1 MVLLLFPSAG
11 KQLEKVLSLY
21 HARGYENAPIFDFKQ
36 SDGKLY
42 QNRKQGG
49 YGDYMGFEKASVFQ
63 EFYLENKKEVTT
75 KLLPWSAEAQ
85 SLKI

>member
-1 MVLLLFPSAG
+1 M
-11 KQLEKVLSLY
+11 
-21 HARGYENAPIFDFKQ
+21 
-36 SDGKLY
+36 Y
-42 QNRKQGG
+42 QNKKQGG
-49 YGDYMGFEKASVFQ
+49 YGAYMRFEKASVFQ

>member
-1 MVLLLFPSAG
+1 M
-11 KQLEKVLSLY
+11 
-21 HARGYENAPIFDFKQ
+21 
-36 SDGKLY
+36 
-42 QNRKQGG
+42 KQGG
-49 YGDYMGFEKASVFQ
+49 YGAYMRFEKASVFQ

>member
-1 MVLLLFPSAG
+1 M
-11 KQLEKVLSLY
+11 SLY
-21 HARGYENAPIFDFKQ
+21 HARGYEKPLIFDFKQ

-42 QNRKQGG
+42 QNKKQGG
-49 YGDYMGFEKASVFQ
+49 YGAYMRFEKASVFQ

-85 SLKI
+85 SLKNMRVNP

>member
-1 MVLLLFPSAG
+1 M
-11 KQLEKVLSLY
+11 SLY
-21 HARGYENAPIFDFKQ
+21 HASSYENAPIFDFKQ

-49 YGDYMGFEKASVFQ
+49 YGAYMGFEKASVFQ

>member
-1 MVLLLFPSAG
+1 M
-11 KQLEKVLSLY
+11 SLY
-21 HARGYENAPIFDFKQ
+21 HARGYENPLIFDFKQ

-49 YGDYMGFEKASVFQ
+49 YVAYMRFEKASVFQ

>member
-1 MVLLLFPSAG
+1 M
-11 KQLEKVLSLY
+11 SLY
-21 HARGYENAPIFDFKQ
+21 HARGYENPLIFDFKQ

-42 QNRKQGG
+42 QNRKQGE
-49 YGDYMGFEKASVFQ
+49 YGAYMGFEKASVFQ

>member
-1 MVLLLFPSAG
+1 M
-11 KQLEKVLSLY
+11 SLY
-21 HARGYENAPIFDFKQ
+21 HARSYENAPIFDFKQ

-49 YGDYMGFEKASVFQ
+49 YGAYMGFEKASVFQ

>member
-1 MVLLLFPSAG
+1 
-11 KQLEKVLSLY
+11 
-21 HARGYENAPIFDFKQ
+21 
-36 SDGKLY
+36 
-42 QNRKQGG
+42 
-49 YGDYMGFEKASVFQ
+49 MGLIWDLKKASVFQ

>member
-1 MVLLLFPSAG
+1 M
-11 KQLEKVLSLY
+11 SLY
-21 HARGYENAPIFDFKQ
+21 HARSYENTPIFDFKQ

-49 YGDYMGFEKASVFQ
+49 YGAYMGFEKASVFQ

>member
-1 MVLLLFPSAG
+1 
-11 KQLEKVLSLY
+11 
-21 HARGYENAPIFDFKQ
+21 
-36 SDGKLY
+36 
-42 QNRKQGG
+42 
-49 YGDYMGFEKASVFQ
+49 MGFEKASVFQ

>member
-1 MVLLLFPSAG
+1 MRGATKTPLFSI
-11 KQLEKVLSLY
+11 LSSQTI
-21 HARGYENAPIFDFKQ
+21 NC
-36 SDGKLY
+36 Y

-49 YGDYMGFEKASVFQ
+49 YGAYMRFEKASVFQ

>member
-1 MVLLLFPSAG
+1 M
-11 KQLEKVLSLY
+11 SLY
-21 HARGYENAPIFDFKQ
+21 HVRGYENPLIFDFKQ

-42 QNRKQGG
+42 QNIKQGG
-49 YGDYMGFEKASVFQ
+49 YGAYMRFEKAPVFQ

-85 SLKI
+85 SLKNMRVNL

>member
-1 MVLLLFPSAG
+1 MRGATRNPLFSI
-11 KQLEKVLSLY
+11 LSSQTVNCS
-21 HARGYENAPIFDFKQ
+21 RIENKA
-36 SDGKLY
+36 
-42 QNRKQGG
+42 N
-49 YGDYMGFEKASVFQ
+49 MGLIWDLKKASVFQ

>member
-1 MVLLLFPSAG
+1 MRS
-11 KQLEKVLSLY
+11 
-21 HARGYENAPIFDFKQ
+21 YENAPIFDFKQ

-49 YGDYMGFEKASVFQ
+49 YGAYMGFEKASVFQ